1 MQSVKP
7 QKLSPHKSPISLEIY
22 DRVIDVLKIPD
33 YWMRQDS
40 VTSILKIEKNAKLFS
55 QINEVLHDHTCREC
69 EQIRP
74 LAPNREAQHKK
85 YMRTYAV
92 QRSQFSSDKDAMTAH
107 IELDQKFYREVYCL
121 WCGNMKKLATPEE
134 EVENFKSHY
143 Q

>member
-1 MQSVKP
+1 MQVTP
-7 QKLSPHKSPISLEIY
+7 QKLSPHTDPIFVEIY
-22 DRVIDVLKIPD
+22 DHVISILQEKDHIDRLDKALE
-33 YWMRQDS
+33 
-40 VTSILKIEKNAKLFS
+40 ILKIKKNPVLFS
-55 QINEVLHDHTCREC
+55 DVQREIYEHTCINC
-69 EQIRP
+69 SQIRP
-74 LAPNREAQHKK
+74 LIPNREAQHKK
-85 YMRTYAV
+85 YMKVHAV

>member
-1 MQSVKP
+1 MQSMKP
-7 QKLSPHKSPISLEIY
+7 QKLSPHKEPISLEMY
-22 DRVIDVLKIPD
+22 DRVIGVLQEKDNIERLD
-33 YWMRQDS
+33 KALE
-40 VTSILKIEKNAKLFS
+40 ILKIEKNPVLFS
-55 QINEVLHDHTCREC
+55 DVQSALYNHTCSQC
-69 EQIRP
+69 NQIRP
-74 LAPNREAQHKK
+74 LVPNREAQHKK
-85 YMRTYAV
+85 YMTTYAV